1 MGMSDAQDLAPAMRA
16 PEGSSLARRARSLP
30 ACPFEWRSRVRTRT
44 RQFHLLIRASC
55 AHVRRMVL
63 RSAPAYR
70 RCSSG
75 GRI

>member
-1 MGMSDAQDLAPAMRA
+1 MGMSDAQDLPPAMRA

-44 RQFHLLIRASC
+44 RQFRLLIRVSC

-63 RSAPAYR
+63 RSATAYR
-70 RCSSG
+70 G
-75 GRI
+75 

>member
-16 PEGSSLARRARSLP
+16 PEGSSLARRARSLS

-44 RQFHLLIRASC
+44 NFHLLIRASC
-55 AHVRRMVL
+55 AHVRRMAL
-63 RSAPAYR
+63 GPATAYR